1 MTFCLQVVLELSA
14 TSNVNHADSTRGDT
28 ALMLACN
35 NGHLN
40 SVKALLTHSSLNIDQ
55 KNDDG
60 ATATDIAYATGA
72 FDIAQELERSS
83 RRSSRARRASATR
96 GASCARSSCRVA
108 APCQIEEAP
117 SALSLSAEAHARF
130 SRIRGH
136 RMGIAQCLDRAVHTV
151 RNTVLCSLPVFWAL
165 RLASAIASM
174 PWPVRRSGHA
184 TAI

>member
-72 FDIAQELERSS
+72 FDIAQELERVVEEIQSGKARKRNS
-83 RRSSRARRASATR
+83 WSVLREKFLPRGRS
-96 GASCARSSCRVA
+96 V
-108 APCQIEEAP
+108 P
-117 SALSLSAEAHARF
+117 
-130 SRIRGH
+130 
-136 RMGIAQCLDRAVHTV
+136 
-151 RNTVLCSLPVFWAL
+151 N
-165 RLASAIASM
+165 
-174 PWPVRRSGHA
+174 
-184 TAI
+184 